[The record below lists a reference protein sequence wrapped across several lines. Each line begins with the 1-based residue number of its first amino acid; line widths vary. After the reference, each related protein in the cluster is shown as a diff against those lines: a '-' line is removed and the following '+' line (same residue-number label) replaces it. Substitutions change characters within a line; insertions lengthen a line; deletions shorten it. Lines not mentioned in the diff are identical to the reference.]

1 MTGWTWAASRRAS
14 LSVLMAGLCAA
25 TPALAQTAADAP
37 LVCRAGATPA
47 EANACAQQAFVA
59 ADATIAVLYADVRR
73 ALSAHERPQLGQEQ
87 SAWLRARAAQ
97 CPASA
102 HPADALRYACLERV
116 TQLRRQGLMR
126 WLSADSPA
134 TQP

>member
-1 MTGWTWAASRRAS
+1 MARWMWATSRRAS
-14 LSVLMAGLCAA
+14 ISVLLAVMHAA
-25 TPALAQTAADAP
+25 TPALAQAPADAP
-37 LVCRAGATPA
+37 VVCRAGATPA
-47 EANACAQQAFVA
+47 EANACAQRAFVA

-102 HPADALRYACLERV
+102 HPTEALRYACLERV
-116 TQLRRQGLMR
+116 TQQRRQGLMR